1 MEVQG
6 KIIAIHKEE
15 VVSDKFK
22 KRNIWIETIEQYPQ
36 TLEFQFVQDK
46 TEILNN
52 YKKDDVVEIGFNL
65 RGRGWRNDKG
75 EAKVFNTLQGWKINK
90 VEANQ
95 PEPTQQQPQPTI
107 GDVIDDSDSLPF

>member
-1 MEVQG
+1 MQVQG
-6 KIIAIHKEE
+6 KIIAIHQTE

-22 KRNIWIETIEQYPQ
+22 KRNIWIETQEQYPQ
-36 TLEFQFVQDK
+36 TLELQFVQDK
-46 TEILNN
+46 TDILDQYQKN
-52 YKKDDVVEIGFNL
+52 DFVEIAFNL

-95 PEPTQQQPQPTI
+95 PEPVQQQNAQE
-107 GDVIDDSDSLPF
+107 VMKEDDLPF